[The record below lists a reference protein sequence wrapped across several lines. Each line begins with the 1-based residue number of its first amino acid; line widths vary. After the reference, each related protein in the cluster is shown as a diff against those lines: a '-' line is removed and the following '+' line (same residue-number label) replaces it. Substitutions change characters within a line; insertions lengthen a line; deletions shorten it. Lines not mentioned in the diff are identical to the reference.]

1 MLSLRSLSAFVVYFA
16 RVTMGLLLPLDALE
30 ELDEVFCDLV
40 LLVLEA
46 DGALAV
52 VRLDAI
58 VAEAPARSINIE
70 SRRWRKASDAA
81 SDA

>member
-1 MLSLRSLSAFVVYFA
+1 
-16 RVTMGLLLPLDALE
+16 MGLLLPLDAPE

-40 LLVLEA
+40 LLVLER
-46 DGALAV
+46 DGPLAV
-52 VRLDAI
+52 VRLNAV
-58 VAEAPARSINIE
+58 VAEAPARSIE

>member
-1 MLSLRSLSAFVVYFA
+1 
-16 RVTMGLLLPLDALE
+16 MGLLLPLDALE

-46 DGALAV
+46 DGPLAV
-52 VRLDAI
+52 VRLDAV
-58 VAEAPARSINIE
+58 VAEAPARSIE

-81 SDA
+81 SYA

>member
-1 MLSLRSLSAFVVYFA
+1 MSGTELYTPELSA
-16 RVTMGLLLPLDALE
+16 LPDALE
-30 ELDEVFCDLV
+30 ECDEVFCYLT
-40 LLVLEA
+40 LLVLER